1 MPAELELLGVAVI
14 IGLLHLFWAAAESQ
28 AQRGYGWAAGPRDE
42 PRAVTGRAA
51 RLNRAFANYL
61 ETLPLFAAAVGAAA
75 AGDQLGALTF
85 WGAHAYVWSRA
96 LYVPAYAFGW
106 PVRPLLWFISIGGLI
121 AVTAAIFI

>member
-1 MPAELELLGVAVI
+1 MRAELQLLGAAVI
-14 IGLLHLFWAAAESQ
+14 IGLVHLFWAAAESR
-28 AQRGYGWAAGPRDE
+28 AQQGYRWAAGPRDE
-42 PRAVTGRAA
+42 ARPVTGRAA

-75 AGDQLGALTF
+75 AGGKLGLLTL

-106 PVRPLLWFISIGGLI
+106 PVRPLLWFISIGGLL